1 MSLPPDPDALRIGTA
16 EREEAMRVLSEHFA
30 EGRLTTDEYES
41 RVSVSLGAETRAH
54 LRPLFEDL
62 PAPRPTC
69 LLLPPVPYPPYDHPY
84 AAPIGYLRPQSPYLV
99 PSPKSKVLAGVLQ
112 IVFPFGVGRFYT
124 GHVGLALAQLF
135 VTLFTFGIGAIWPL
149 IDGILLLING
159 GTDSYGRTLR
169 D

>member
-1 MSLPPDPDALRIGTA
+1 MSLSPDPDALRIGTA
-16 EREEAMRVLSEHFA
+16 EREEAMRVLGEHFA

-41 RVSVSLGAETRAH
+41 RVSDALGAETRAH

-69 LLLPPVPYPPYDHPY
+69 LLPPLVPYLYDHPY
-84 AAPIGYLRPQSPYLV
+84 AAPIGYARPDLV
-99 PSPKSKVLAGVLQ
+99 PSPKSKVMAGVLQ
-112 IVFPFGVGRFYT
+112 IVLPFGIGRFYT

-135 VTLFTFGIGAIWPL
+135 VFLFTIGVGAIWPI